1 MFFNRIKYITFY
13 IYSYIIV
20 FKKKIVKDD
29 PYIHP
34 NINSFFGGPKIWN
47 LIRNLTIQNV
57 IYLKYSFPFPPLLPS
72 FLFLRK
78 YIDININKLKEI

>member
-34 NINSFFGGPKIWN
+34 NINSFFGGPKI
-47 LIRNLTIQNV
+47 
-57 IYLKYSFPFPPLLPS
+57 
-72 FLFLRK
+72 
-78 YIDININKLKEI
+78 